1 MFGFMMGGAKMD
13 PREAV
18 AKARAGDITVIDVR
32 DHGEVQMTG
41 KAKDAIVVPLT
52 VMPFQ
57 CDPKGP
63 DFNAHLD
70 PAKPV
75 ALYCASGARSAQ
87 GAQVLKRLGYAE
99 VYNIGGLGHWH
110 RAGGEIER

>member
-1 MFGFMMGGAKMD
+1 MFGFLMGGSKMD
-13 PREAV
+13 PKEAV
-18 AKARAGDITVIDVR
+18 AKVNAGEITLIDVR

-41 KAKDAIVVPLT
+41 KAKGALVVPLS
-52 VMPFQ
+52 VMPLQ

-63 DFNAHLD
+63 DFNAD
-70 PAKPV
+70 IDMSKPV

-87 GAQVLKRLGYAE
+87 GAQVLKRLGFEE

-110 RAGGEIER
+110 KAGGEVVR

>member
-18 AKARAGDITVIDVR
+18 TKARAGEITVIDVR

-41 KAKDAIVVPLT
+41 KAKGAVVVPLT

-63 DFNAHLD
+63 DFNAAID
-70 PAKPV
+70 PTKPI

-87 GAQVLKRLGYAE
+87 GAQVLKRLGYDK
-99 VYNIGGLGHWH
+99 VFNIGGLEHWN

>member
-18 AKARAGDITVIDVR
+18 AKVTAGEINLIDVR

-41 KAKDAIVVPLT
+41 KAKGAVVVPLS

-63 DFNAHLD
+63 DFNKD
-70 PAKPV
+70 IDTSKPV

-87 GAQVLKRLGYAE
+87 GAQVLKRLGFDE

-110 RAGGEIER
+110 QAGGEITR

>member
-1 MFGFMMGGAKMD
+1 MFGFMMGGAKIA
-13 PREAV
+13 PEEAV
-18 AKARAGDITVIDVR
+18 SKANAGEITVIDVR
-32 DHGEVQMTG
+32 DHGEVQATG
-41 KAKDAIVVPLT
+41 KAKGAVVVPLA

-63 DFNAHLD
+63 DFNNAID

-75 ALYCASGARSAQ
+75 ALYCASGARSAM
-87 GAQVLKRLGYAE
+87 GVRILKKLGYRE

-110 RAGGEIER
+110 QAGGEIIP

>member
-1 MFGFMMGGAKMD
+1 MFGTMMSRQGLD

-18 AKARAGDITVIDVR
+18 ARAQAGEITVIDVR

-41 KAKDAIVVPLT
+41 KAKGAVVVPLT

-63 DFNAHLD
+63 DFNTDID
-70 PAKPV
+70 PTKPI

-87 GAQVLKRLGYAE
+87 GVQLLKRLGYKE
-99 VYNIGGLGHWH
+99 VHNIGGLGHWYQ
-110 RAGGEIER
+110 AGGEISH